1 MTESNVE
8 MQLRLKKERVDQLR
22 QEVEEKQKLIYE
34 SKGEIE
40 ALLSLLVREKDLL
53 RGTVWVIE
61 SGLYDEWLS
70 GDGCLRL
77 AHSSEAID
85 EMAKLYNG
93 YGISLVTPGPAG
105 RRLTPDVKMTM
116 HFDYKNNKLDRATI
130 YIDDLM
136 HLREVC
142 ENFGIKIIGPTFE
155 ADIAPIQENLNK
167 LRAMFEEFRPDA

>member
-70 GDGCLRL
+70 GDGCLKL
-77 AHSSEAID
+77 HHSSEAID
-85 EMAKLYNG
+85 EMAERIRALGFFPEGSFQAFGKLQARK
-93 YGISLVTPGPAG
+93 PQA
-105 RRLTPDVKMTM
+105 RRHTSGQ
-116 HFDYKNNKLDRATI
+116 YS
-130 YIDDLM
+130 
-136 HLREVC
+136 
-142 ENFGIKIIGPTFE
+142 
-155 ADIAPIQENLNK
+155 
-167 LRAMFEEFRPDA
+167 FR